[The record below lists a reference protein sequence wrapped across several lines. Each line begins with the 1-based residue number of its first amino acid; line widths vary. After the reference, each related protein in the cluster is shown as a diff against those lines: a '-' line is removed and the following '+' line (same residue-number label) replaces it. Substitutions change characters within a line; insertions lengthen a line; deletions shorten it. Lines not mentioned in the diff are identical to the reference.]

1 MPRFIDLF
9 AGAGGLSEG
18 FIRAGFTPV
27 AHIEMDKY
35 ACDTLR
41 TRAAFHYLKDNG
53 QLDVYENYLRNK
65 KEKEDGSKLWS
76 QVPENIINS
85 VIHAEIGE
93 KTIDDIFDKVDNLKQ
108 EEAIDLIIGGPP
120 CQSWSEAGS
129 LRGIEDSRGKLF
141 YEYIRI
147 LKSKQP
153 KFFLAENVKG
163 LTNLAKGKVFEMI
176 LSDFSQLGYKVKAQ
190 ILNAADY
197 GVPQTRQRVII
208 VGVRNDVD
216 FEYSYPLPT
225 HQKDGEN
232 GLEKWVSVTKALS
245 VLPDPDQPNNIP
257 NHEYSKYKL
266 EFNGYLGHRPLD
278 PDKPAPTVTARG
290 DNKGGVV
297 ILPHPNGQRRMS
309 CRELASVQSFP
320 IDYEFSGNR
329 SSVYR
334 QIGNAVPPLL
344 GYVIANAFNEYKE
357 V

>member
-1 MPRFIDLF
+1 MKRHIGDERNELYKQ
-9 AGAGGLSEG
+9 L
-18 FIRAGFTPV
+18 IR
-27 AHIEMDKY
+27 
-35 ACDTLR
+35 
-41 TRAAFHYLKDNG
+41 
-53 QLDVYENYLRNK
+53 
-65 KEKEDGSKLWS
+65 
-76 QVPENIINS
+76 IIN
-85 VIHAEIGE
+85 A
-93 KTIDDIFDKVDNLKQ
+93 
-108 EEAIDLIIGGPP
+108 
-120 CQSWSEAGS
+120 
-129 LRGIEDSRGKLF
+129 
-141 YEYIRI
+141 
-147 LKSKQP
+147 KQP

-176 LSDFSQLGYKVKAQ
+176 LSDFSQLGYRVKAQ
-190 ILNAADY
+190 VLNAADY

-208 VGVRNDVD
+208 VGVRNDID
-216 FEYSYPLPT
+216 FEYEYPLPT

-232 GLEKWVSVTKALS
+232 GLKRWVSVSKALS
-245 VLPDPDQPNNIP
+245 LLPNPDKPNDIP

-320 IDYEFSGNR
+320 VDYEFSGNR
-329 SSVYR
+329 SSIYR

-344 GYVIANAFNEYKE
+344 GYAIANAFNKYTE